1 MADHIISLSAKRE
14 EALQKILDRINN
26 LGSEPGTK
34 TKDDLLRDWC
44 LHPIL
49 EQIRAD
55 RALNSESLQTAY
67 EAATQEVKDQ
77 VDALLGINIP

>member
-44 LHPIL
+44 LQPIL

-55 RALNSESLQTAY
+55 RALSAETLQTAY
-67 EAATQEVKDQ
+67 DSATTEVKNK
-77 VDALLGINIP
+77 VDALLGIKIP